1 MHFRNQSFS
10 FNRRRKDKNIPIVAN
25 DNIPAN
31 MKYPT
36 ATPFKS
42 MMIVNRA
49 NSKSLNNV
57 PIDLKKLNTLPI
69 K

>member
-25 DNIPAN
+25 DKIPAN

-36 ATPFKS
+36 DTPFRS
-42 MMIVNRA
+42 MMIVKRA